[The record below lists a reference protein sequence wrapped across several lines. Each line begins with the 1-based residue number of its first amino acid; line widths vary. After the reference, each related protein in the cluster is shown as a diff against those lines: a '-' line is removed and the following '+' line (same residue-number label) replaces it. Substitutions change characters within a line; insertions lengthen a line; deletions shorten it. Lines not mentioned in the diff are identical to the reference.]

1 MEQFLNIIC
10 AEPPRSYEAAPDAIN
25 IFILYHSFL
34 IFSSIKSKKGDDINA
49 SYGKSLY
56 AAQCRRMKFQKVSEF
71 AKQIPTG
78 FRNRAEVVLR
88 NMRVAAC
95 GVLQLFAQNLAQRTA
110 RDYGNFE
117 IFLNNQP

>member
-1 MEQFLNIIC
+1 M
-10 AEPPRSYEAAPDAIN
+10 
-25 IFILYHSFL
+25 
-34 IFSSIKSKKGDDINA
+34 
-49 SYGKSLY
+49 
-56 AAQCRRMKFQKVSEF
+56 
-71 AKQIPTG
+71 TG
-78 FRNRAEVVLR
+78 FRKRAEVVLR